1 MPSALGREGESDYW
15 YMRDPLSQG
24 LEINILDV

>member
-1 MPSALGREGESDYW
+1 MPSAWKGSGSDYG